1 MLIAESYGGR
11 DEPVDALVGNF
22 VDVGL
27 APAFDPL
34 RVKGT
39 PTEQTYQEYEE
50 TGTDLAQ
57 LLTQKVS
64 GCSRNEAFAILVKGG
79 HIFADVSSY
88 RLTTIHCSSCQCV
101 ASASTPAAG
110 AVGRQNLC
118 NAGSAQLPRC

>member
-27 APAFDPL
+27 APPFDAL

-50 TGTDLAQ
+50 SGTDLAQ
-57 LLTQKVS
+57 LLTQKVLQS
-64 GCSRNEAFAILVKGG
+64 YNSPTEMAGC
-79 HIFADVSSY
+79 
-88 RLTTIHCSSCQCV
+88 IHLFEQ
-101 ASASTPAAG
+101 ASAAASCALG
-110 AVGRQNLC
+110 CQKRGTRRVPDAV
-118 NAGSAQLPRC
+118 